1 MTVINKDV
9 EIPYPLYRIKW
20 GFHEYEVGDS
30 AAIPYK
36 DNELEVTRFRV
47 AASAFGKRNDK
58 VFTSRI
64 TKEKGKKMLRIWRI
78 E

>member
-1 MTVINKDV
+1 
-9 EIPYPLYRIKW
+9 
-20 GFHEYEVGDS
+20 VGDS

-64 TKEKGKKMLRIWRI
+64 TKEKGKKMLRVWRI
-78 E
+78 K